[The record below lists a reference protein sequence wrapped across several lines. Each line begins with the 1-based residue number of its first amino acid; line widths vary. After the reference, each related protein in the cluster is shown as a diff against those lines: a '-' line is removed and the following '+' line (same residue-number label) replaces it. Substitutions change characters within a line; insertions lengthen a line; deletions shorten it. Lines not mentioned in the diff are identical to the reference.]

1 MIGFILGLLGPAGI
15 ALVVLIPA
23 LIAVAIGISRR
34 ESTRAQLCRD
44 AMRNRQG
51 PVVRD

>member
-1 MIGFILGLLGPAGI
+1 MLFILGLLGPIGTVLVI
-15 ALVVLIPA
+15 AIPTLI
-23 LIAVAIGISRR
+23 LVAIAISRR

-51 PVVRD
+51 PVVPD